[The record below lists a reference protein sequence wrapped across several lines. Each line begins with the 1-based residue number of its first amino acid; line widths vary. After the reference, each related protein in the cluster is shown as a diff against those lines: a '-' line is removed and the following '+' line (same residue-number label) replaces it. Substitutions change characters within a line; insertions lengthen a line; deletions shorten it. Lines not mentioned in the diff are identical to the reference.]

1 MILINPNSPTPIYE
15 QLYSGLK
22 NLIMTKELEEGE
34 HLPSIRS
41 LSKQLDIAN
50 NTVAR
55 VYQMLENEGLLESNG
70 RKGTFV
76 KSPPDNEEASKL
88 FKDPVRQLMVQGL
101 SKKEIEQLFKQTL
114 DMFFN

>member
-1 MILINPNSPTPIYE
+1 MILINPNSPKPIYE
-15 QLYSGLK
+15 QLYEGFK
-22 NLIMTKELEEGE
+22 NLIETKELEEGE

-55 VYQMLENEGLLESNG
+55 VYQMLENDGLLESNG

-76 KSPPDNEEASKL
+76 KAPPENDEANKL
-88 FKDPVRQLMVQGL
+88 FKDPVRQLMIKGL

-114 DMFFN
+114 DLFFN